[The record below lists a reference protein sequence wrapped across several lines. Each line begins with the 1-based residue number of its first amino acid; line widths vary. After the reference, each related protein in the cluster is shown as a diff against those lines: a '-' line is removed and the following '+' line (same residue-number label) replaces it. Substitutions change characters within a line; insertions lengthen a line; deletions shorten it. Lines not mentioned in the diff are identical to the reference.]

1 MAISS
6 AVGQWSPEPVSKAVG
21 QALGPFFG
29 AVAAIAPD
37 DYVYGNI
44 HKRYREVYVNGIF
57 SYYQTEYTVM
67 VRFHHDGKDIYS
79 GETTEYNEATSPMR
93 LEA

>member
-1 MAISS
+1 
-6 AVGQWSPEPVSKAVG
+6 
-21 QALGPFFG
+21 
-29 AVAAIAPD
+29 
-37 DYVYGNI
+37 
-44 HKRYREVYVNGIF
+44 
-57 SYYQTEYTVM
+57 M